1 MSIYVLQRRKY
12 LISKL
17 GSFQTF
23 NLTVA
28 LKAESR
34 KNSSILGEIFD

>member
-1 MSIYVLQRRKY
+1 MLIYVLQRRKY

-17 GSFQTF
+17 GSFQIF

-28 LKAESR
+28 LKGESR
-34 KNSSILGEIFD
+34 KNSSFLGEIFD